1 MQLSQ
6 ASMAS
11 ETMRPVAISA
21 ISVLAMWLGGTPST
35 AAHGHDKASR
45 KCAPGH
51 SRVLAADTQAE
62 VYEARGPSASQLE
75 VYGCAVGQRRAHVLG
90 VSPFATQPGGRG
102 VNDETLTG
110 PLVAYQSSSLPAT
123 ETSGRSEW
131 VVVVRDLRTGRVL
144 HNVPT
149 GTPKLPS
156 ASVGI
161 GTVLAIVLKRDAAV
175 AWIAETDAARPSEFQ
190 VHVVDRSGS
199 RLLAAGHDVNPP
211 FLELAG
217 GTLYWFQDTRLH
229 SAPMR

>member
-11 ETMRPVAISA
+11 ETMRPVALSA
-21 ISVLAMWLGGTPST
+21 ISMLAVSLAATPSS
-35 AAHGHDKASR
+35 AAHGHDKSLR

-62 VYEARGPSASQLE
+62 VYEAHGPASSQLD
-75 VYGCAVGQRRAHVLG
+75 VYGCAVGHKRAYLLG
-90 VSPFATQPGGRG
+90 PPPFATQPGGRG
-102 VNDETLTG
+102 VNAETLTG
-110 PLVAYQSSSLPAT
+110 PLVAYQSSSPPAT
-123 ETSGRSEW
+123 ESSGTSEW

-175 AWIAETDAARPSEFQ
+175 AWIAETDAASPSEFQ
-190 VHVVDRSGS
+190 VHAVDRSGS

-217 GTLYWFQDTRLH
+217 DTLNWFQDTRLH
-229 SAPMR
+229 SAPLR